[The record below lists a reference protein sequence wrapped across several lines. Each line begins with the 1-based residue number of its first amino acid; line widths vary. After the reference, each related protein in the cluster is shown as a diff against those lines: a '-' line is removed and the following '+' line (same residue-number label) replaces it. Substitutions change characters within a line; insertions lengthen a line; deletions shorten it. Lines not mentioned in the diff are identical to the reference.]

1 MTPAD
6 PHTTPELK
14 AARRV
19 LLDALDA
26 LHDHRDSLV
35 LIGAQA
41 IYLRVGAGSFSVPPT
56 TTDADLAL
64 DIDLLADDPNVVD
77 ALIGAGFR
85 QGPTRQPGHW
95 VSGTGVAVD
104 LMVAPHQSG
113 RSGSARAARLPP
125 YPSSTGRIAPGIAAA
140 LSDNSPMSISSLDS
154 EDPRV
159 HELKVAGCAALL
171 VAKVIKI
178 GDRLADAQAGH
189 SKRVVDKDALDVL
202 RLLQGTSTE
211 SVVTDLGAH
220 PTTSPAGSD
229 IQRALDIL
237 RSQATSA
244 DARVPTL
251 AGRASNGDPAVPPSL
266 AALVN
271 ELLQA
276 WAVGPP
282 QPGTAQT

>member
-6 PHTTPELK
+6 PDTTPELK

-41 IYLRVGAGSFSVPPT
+41 IYLRVGAGSFTVPPT

-64 DIDLLADDPNVVD
+64 DVDLLADDPNVVD
-77 ALIGAGFR
+77 ALTGAGFR

-125 YPSSTGRIAPGIAAA
+125 HPASTGRIAAGIAAA
-140 LSDNSPMSISSLDS
+140 LSDNSLMSVSSFDA
-154 EDPRV
+154 DDTRV
-159 HELKVAGCAALL
+159 RELRVAGSAALL

-178 GDRLADAQAGH
+178 GDRLADAQAGQ

-211 SVVTDLGAH
+211 SVVRDLGAH
-220 PTTSPAGSD
+220 PTASPAGSD
-229 IQRALDIL
+229 VQRALDIL
-237 RSQATSA
+237 SAQATSA
-244 DARVPTL
+244 DARMPTL
-251 AGRASNGDPAVPPSL
+251 AGRAANGDPTVPPSL

-271 ELLQA
+271 ELLQT

-282 QPGTAQT
+282 QPGTT